1 MSTQTC
7 ETSTTQIPVEIRA
20 FDNDTGVEKH
30 FFQDVLVDSSNNRY
44 LFTLLGGNGD
54 VFLTRILSNGTY
66 DYTKEYTGLL
76 GRSKGL
82 TMVFSNDQSVIR
94 MLSRTDTTV
103 KAQVSEIQAS
113 KTFLNQFV
121 YTNLS

>member
-20 FDNDTGVEKH
+20 FNNDTGVEKH

-121 YTNLS
+121 